1 MNPASTT
8 NRFLRFGRSTPKPAA
23 LDPADM
29 GTCFGLEMT
38 LDPSPV
44 KPAGEGSPAARHWWQ
59 RLPAHKPAR
68 N

>member
-8 NRFLRFGRSTPKPAA
+8 NRLFRFGRSARKPAA

-38 LDPSPV
+38 LDAPQA
-44 KPAGEGSPAARHWWQ
+44 KPASETSPDSRHWWQ
-59 RLPAHKPAR
+59 RLAAHKPAR